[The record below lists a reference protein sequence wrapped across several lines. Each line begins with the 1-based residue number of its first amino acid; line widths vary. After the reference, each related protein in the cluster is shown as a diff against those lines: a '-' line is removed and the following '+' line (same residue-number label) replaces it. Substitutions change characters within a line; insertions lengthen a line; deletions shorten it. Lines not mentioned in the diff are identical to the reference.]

1 MYESF
6 GATVDQNGVSF
17 NLFLP
22 DNTVNPAQY
31 TRGGSPKIKAIRV
44 RGSFQSE
51 LGGADWALDSAPSMT
66 REPHPRGWL
75 WTCALPADLPEGYYE
90 YKYFVT
96 FENDTNRWVTDPCT
110 KYGGSGGQENS
121 AFVVGG
127 RSVPVRPILHR
138 LPPQDLVLYELM
150 IDDFT
155 AVFRGSRS
163 PIDAIHDKL
172 DYLESLGVNAV
183 EFMPWM
189 AWPGDDFSWGYD
201 PFQFFA
207 VEYRYV
213 HDAAAP
219 ADKLFRLKT
228 LINALHDR
236 GIHVIMD
243 GVFNHVRAGINPNKG
258 FPYVWLYQNPEESP
272 YIGPFERGGFF
283 EEFDYNNL
291 CTQEF
296 IRDVCLYW
304 LDAFQLDGIRFDF
317 TIGFYREG
325 DARAGITRLIADI
338 KSHLARQNRANVA
351 LIVEHLTDNRYKAI
365 DDTNRMDADAC
376 WFDPFMYESQSYT
389 RNGHFGALSAGSSP
403 QLLRILN
410 ANLDFAP
417 GKTAVTY
424 IENHD
429 HSAIIS
435 EAGGRQR
442 WYKAQPAAIALLT
455 APGLVMLHN
464 GQEFGEDYWL
474 PGDGADRVQARPLRW
489 DTYAND
495 FIGRQMFAIYQ
506 KLIRIRRSH
515 AALRSSNYFPSSN
528 HPDGYGVINDCVV
541 VFHRYGEDEAGNF
554 QRFIIVINYSNDEQ
568 TIDIP
573 FSSNGLWHDLL
584 HEETAVVTDYRLF
597 QQHIPSN
604 WGRIYFQS
612 DPAALTPEISARR
625 RQ

>member
-6 GATVDQNGVSF
+6 GTAVTHHKVTF

-22 DNTVNPAQY
+22 DNAVDPAQY

-44 RGSFQSE
+44 RGNFQSE
-51 LGGADWALDSAPSMT
+51 LGGADWALDSAPAMT
-66 REPHPRGWL
+66 REPHPHGWL
-75 WTCALPADLPEGYYE
+75 WTCTLDADLPEGYYQ

-96 FENDTNRWVTDPCT
+96 FENDTDRWVTDPCT
-110 KYGGSGGQENS
+110 KYGGSGGDENS

-127 RSVPVRPILHR
+127 HSVPARPIAQR
-138 LPPQDLVLYELM
+138 RPPQDLVLYELM

-155 AVFRGSRS
+155 AAFRDGRA
-163 PIDAIHDKL
+163 PIDAIYDKL
-172 DYLESLGVNAV
+172 DYLASLGVNAV

-189 AWPGDDFSWGYD
+189 AWPGSDFSWGYD

-213 HDAAAP
+213 HDDAEP

-272 YIGPFERGGFF
+272 YIGQFERGGFF
-283 EEFDYNNL
+283 EEFDYDNL

-304 LDAFQLDGIRFDF
+304 LDAYQLDGIRFDF
-317 TIGFYREG
+317 TVGFYREG

-338 KSHLARQNRANVA
+338 KSHLAGQKRDNVA
-351 LIVEHLTDNRYKAI
+351 LIVEHLTDNRYEAI
-365 DDTNRMDADAC
+365 DDANRMDADAC
-376 WFDPFMYESQSYT
+376 WFDPFMYESQAYARDGRIT
-389 RNGHFGALSAGSSP
+389 P

-429 HSAIIS
+429 HSAIVH
-435 EAGGRQR
+435 EAGGRHR
-442 WYKAQPAAIALLT
+442 WYKTQPAAIALLT
-455 APGLVMLHN
+455 SPGLVMIHN

-474 PGDGADRVQARPLRW
+474 PHSGADRVQARPLRW
-489 DTYAND
+489 DEYAKD
-495 FIGRQMFAIYQ
+495 FVGQRIFAIYQ
-506 KLIRIRRSH
+506 KLIRIRRDH
-515 AALRSSNYFPSSN
+515 PALRSANYFPSSN
-528 HPDGYGVINDCVV
+528 HPDGYGVINDSVV
-541 VFHRYGEDEAGNF
+541 VFHRYGEDGDGRF
-554 QRFIIVINYSNDEQ
+554 QRFIIVINYADDDQIIN
-568 TIDIP
+568 IP
-573 FSSNGLWHDLL
+573 FSTNGLWRDLL
-584 HEETAVVTDYRLF
+584 NEETAVVANYRLF
-597 QQHIPSN
+597 PQRIPSN

-612 DPAALTPEISARR
+612 E
-625 RQ
+625 